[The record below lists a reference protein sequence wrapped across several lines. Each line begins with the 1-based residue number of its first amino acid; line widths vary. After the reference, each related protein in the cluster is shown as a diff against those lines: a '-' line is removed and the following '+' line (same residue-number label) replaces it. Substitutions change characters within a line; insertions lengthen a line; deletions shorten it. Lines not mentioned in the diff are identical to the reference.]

1 MLAIIV
7 IIIIVMM
14 MMMPIIVPPV
24 NFTWKPLKS
33 VPKAEED
40 MGWESDSWHQE
51 LLVLELL
58 TSHSK
63 KHVA

>member
-40 MGWESDSWHQE
+40 MG
-51 LLVLELL
+51 
-58 TSHSK
+58 
-63 KHVA
+63 